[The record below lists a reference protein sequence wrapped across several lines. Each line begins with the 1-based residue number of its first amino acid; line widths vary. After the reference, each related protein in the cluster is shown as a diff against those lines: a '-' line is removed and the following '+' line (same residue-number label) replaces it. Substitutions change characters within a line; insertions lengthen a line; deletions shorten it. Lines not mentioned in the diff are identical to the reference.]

1 MTSHNRQIMTHYDH
15 NDTWCTVGNFHNF
28 HNFLLQH
35 DVVPRCT
42 TCNPMMTYHFRISHN
57 QSNSISNSCS
67 SHLHVSRKWYRW
79 NLFNVYVHNMVLQFA
94 CFELHWCFFPY
105 FKHIQ
110 TYSKWIVFDAFWC
123 LQQACLLVC
132 FLFASQDSETLETQ
146 LTGVTQMTVL
156 HAGEPLKPLPKRFDI
171 RLTSVRERFR
181 TGYSSAFT
189 IQYRLRADA
198 EKGEMVLEPW
208 RKNDHDTLLYNMR
221 EKKMKHLKSHW
232 MAGTQETNEASSET
246 LPFPQTELKNQQTL
260 RSCPRIC
267 SESVQSRLDCCKS
280 GCPPL
285 IFKWIVS
292 VVLNQDQVE
301 FNRH

>member
-1 MTSHNRQIMTHYDH
+1 MFIAFDRICMSLVNDIVEICSMCMFIIWFCSLHASSCTDVSFLTSNI
-15 NDTWCTVGNFHNF
+15 
-28 HNFLLQH
+28 
-35 DVVPRCT
+35 
-42 TCNPMMTYHFRISHN
+42 
-57 QSNSISNSCS
+57 
-67 SHLHVSRKWYRW
+67 
-79 NLFNVYVHNMVLQFA
+79 
-94 CFELHWCFFPY
+94 

-110 TYSKWIVFDAFWC
+110 SELCLMHFDAFWC

-267 SESVQSRLDCCKS
+267 SESVQNLFRICSE
-280 GCPPL
+280 
-285 IFKWIVS
+285 S
-292 VVLNQDQVE
+292 VQNLFRVG
-301 FNRH
+301 

>member
-1 MTSHNRQIMTHYDH
+1 MH
-15 NDTWCTVGNFHNF
+15 
-28 HNFLLQH
+28 
-35 DVVPRCT
+35 
-42 TCNPMMTYHFRISHN
+42 
-57 QSNSISNSCS
+57 
-67 SHLHVSRKWYRW
+67 
-79 NLFNVYVHNMVLQFA
+79 
-94 CFELHWCFFPY
+94 
-105 FKHIQ
+105 
-110 TYSKWIVFDAFWC
+110 FDAFNR
-123 LQQACLLVC
+123 LVC
-132 FLFASQDSETLETQ
+132 LFASQDSETLETQ

-260 RSCPRIC
+260 RSCHIMSQNLFRIC
-267 SESVQSRLDCCKS
+267 SESAGML
-280 GCPPL
+280 
-285 IFKWIVS
+285 
-292 VVLNQDQVE
+292 
-301 FNRH
+301 